1 MSAVFISF
9 FLQLLIRVPIIH
21 MFLSSPTLPP
31 LINSSLADVLCKLGL
46 YFLQDIYDHDS
57 LWLQ

>member
-21 MFLSSPTLPP
+21 MFLSSLTLLL
-31 LINSSLADVLCKLGL
+31 LINSNLADVLCKLYL
-46 YFLQDIYDHDS
+46 ECLQDIHGHSS
-57 LWLQ
+57 LWL